1 MTIED
6 RMEKLTD
13 EQKIGLLMLTENI
26 RKMDD
31 FAKNYP
37 FRDEWFTESDQYY
50 NIGVDFCMY
59 SYSEDEL
66 LDIWYDIER
75 LAKVPNIKFAIGVV
89 EEAFALYFD
98 KERFL

>member
-6 RMEKLTD
+6 RLEKLTD

-37 FRDEWFTESDQYY
+37 FRDKWFTESDQYY

-66 LDIWYDIER
+66 LDIWYDVKR
-75 LAKVPNIKFAIGVV
+75 LAKVPNIKFAISVV
-89 EEAFALYFD
+89 EEAF
-98 KERFL
+98 

>member
-6 RMEKLTD
+6 RLEKLTD
-13 EQKIGLLMLTENI
+13 EQKIGILMLTENI

-66 LDIWYDIER
+66 LDIWYDVER

-89 EEAFALYFD
+89 EEAF
-98 KERFL
+98 

>member
-66 LDIWYDIER
+66 LDIWYDVER
-75 LAKVPNIKFAIGVV
+75 LAKVTNIKLAIGVV
-89 EEAFALYFD
+89 EEAF
-98 KERFL
+98 

>member
-1 MTIED
+1 MSIKDELEN
-6 RMEKLTD
+6 MTD
-13 EQKIGLLMLTENI
+13 EQKIGILMLTENI

-59 SYSEDEL
+59 SYSEYEL
-66 LDIWYDIER
+66 LNLWYDINR
-75 LAKVPNIKFAIGVV
+75 LAKLPNIIFAIGVV
-89 EEAFALYFD
+89 EEAF
-98 KERFL
+98 

>member
-1 MTIED
+1 MSIKNSLEN
-6 RMEKLTD
+6 LTD

-26 RKMDD
+26 REMDD

-37 FRDEWFTESDQYY
+37 FRDEWFTESDKYY

-75 LAKVPNIKFAIGVV
+75 LAKVTNIKFAIGVV
-89 EEAFALYFD
+89 EEAF
-98 KERFL
+98 

>member
-1 MTIED
+1 MTIKD
-6 RMEKLTD
+6 RLERLTD
-13 EQKIGLLMLTENI
+13 EQKIGILMLTENI

-37 FRDEWFTESDQYY
+37 FRDEWFTETDQYY

-66 LDIWYDIER
+66 LNTWYDVER
-75 LAKVPNIKFAIGVV
+75 LEKVPNIRFAIGVV
-89 EEAFALYFD
+89 EEAF
-98 KERFL
+98 

>member
-1 MTIED
+1 MSIKNSLEN
-6 RMEKLTD
+6 LTD

-59 SYSEDEL
+59 SYSEYEL
-66 LDIWYDIER
+66 LNLWYDINR
-75 LAKVPNIKFAIGVV
+75 LAKLPNIIFAIGVV
-89 EEAFALYFD
+89 EEAF
-98 KERFL
+98 

>member
-1 MTIED
+1 MTIKD
-6 RMEKLTD
+6 RLDNLTD

-59 SYSEDEL
+59 SYSDKEL
-66 LDIWYDIER
+66 LDVWYDVNR
-75 LAKVPNIKFAIGVV
+75 LAKVANINFAISVI
-89 EEAFALYFD
+89 EEAI
-98 KERFL
+98 

>member
-1 MTIED
+1 MSIID
-6 RMEKLTD
+6 MLEKLTD

-37 FRDEWFTESDQYY
+37 FRDELFTESDQYY

-59 SYSEDEL
+59 SYSDKEL
-66 LDIWYDIER
+66 LDVWYDVNR
-75 LAKVPNIKFAIGVV
+75 LAKVPNIIFAIGVV
-89 EEAFALYFD
+89 EEAF
-98 KERFL
+98 

>member
-1 MTIED
+1 MSIID
-6 RMEKLTD
+6 MLEKLTD

-59 SYSEDEL
+59 SYSENEL
-66 LDIWYDIER
+66 LDIWYDVDR
-75 LAKVPNIKFAIGVV
+75 LAKVTNIDFALAVV
-89 EEAFALYFD
+89 EEAI
-98 KERFL
+98 

>member
-50 NIGVDFCMY
+50 NFIILG
-59 SYSEDEL
+59 
-66 LDIWYDIER
+66 
-75 LAKVPNIKFAIGVV
+75 
-89 EEAFALYFD
+89 
-98 KERFL
+98 

>member
-1 MTIED
+1 MSIKNSLEN
-6 RMEKLTD
+6 LTD

-26 RKMDD
+26 REMDD

-66 LDIWYDIER
+66 LNLWYDINR
-75 LAKVPNIKFAIGVV
+75 LAKLPNIIFAIGVV
-89 EEAFALYFD
+89 EEAF
-98 KERFL
+98 

>member
-1 MTIED
+1 MSIID
-6 RMEKLTD
+6 MLEKLTD

-59 SYSEDEL
+59 SYSDKEL
-66 LDIWYDIER
+66 LDVWYDVNR
-75 LAKVPNIKFAIGVV
+75 LAKVPNIIFAIGVV
-89 EEAFALYFD
+89 EEAF
-98 KERFL
+98 

>member
-1 MTIED
+1 MSTID
-6 RMEKLTD
+6 RLENLTD

-37 FRDEWFTESDQYY
+37 FRDEWFTETDQYY

-59 SYSEDEL
+59 SYSDYEL
-66 LDIWYDIER
+66 LNTWYDVDK
-75 LAKVPNIKFAIGVV
+75 LAKVPNIRFAIDVV
-89 EEAFALYFD
+89 EEDF
-98 KERFL
+98 

>member
-1 MTIED
+1 MSIKNSLEN
-6 RMEKLTD
+6 LTD

-59 SYSEDEL
+59 SYSEYEL
-66 LDIWYDIER
+66 LNLWYDINR
-75 LAKVPNIKFAIGVV
+75 LAKLPNIIFAIGVV
-89 EEAFALYFD
+89 GEAF
-98 KERFL
+98 